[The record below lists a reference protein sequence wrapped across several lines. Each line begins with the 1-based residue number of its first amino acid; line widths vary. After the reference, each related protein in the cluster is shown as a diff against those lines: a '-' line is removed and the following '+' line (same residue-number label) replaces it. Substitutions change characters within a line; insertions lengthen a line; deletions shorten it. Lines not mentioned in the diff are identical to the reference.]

1 MLKSLGL
8 ALQPSLDQSES
19 GSESAGGEFGS
30 VLAAGVRRREVLAWA
45 LYDFANS
52 GYATV
57 VLTAVYNVFF
67 VDVIA
72 GGASW
77 ATLAWTAALSFSSL
91 VALMMAPAL
100 GAWADANRGKKR
112 LLALSTAGCVL
123 ATAALALPGQGEV
136 WFAAALIVISNVS
149 FSLAE
154 GLIAA
159 FLPELAQP
167 AALGR
172 VSGWGWS
179 FGYFGGML
187 TLGASLVVVLH
198 AQALHQPATTY
209 VPQTMFI
216 VAGVFALASVPTFVW
231 LRERGIDLV
240 VDAKPKARISIKRA
254 AAAFFSTLRQFPD
267 FAALLACA
275 VFYQAGIAVVIAL
288 AAVYAQAVM
297 NFDMTQ
303 TMMLVFTVNI
313 AAAIGAFGFGHVQ
326 DRVGHRLALAL
337 TIMAWIGMVL
347 IAAFTSSL
355 ELFWFAASL
364 AGLAMGSSQSCGRA
378 LTGLLAPQK
387 RVAEFFGLW
396 TVAVR
401 VASIIGPITYGLV
414 TWATNGDHRRA
425 ILATGGFFVVGLI
438 LLFRVNVQRGQST
451 ALAGPRWQS

>member
-1 MLKSLGL
+1 M
-8 ALQPSLDQSES
+8 QHWPDQSES
-19 GSESAGGEFGS
+19 GSESGRVTGIESDSESDS

-77 ATLAWTAALSFSSL
+77 GTLAWTAALSFSSL
-91 VALMMAPAL
+91 VALLMAPAL
-100 GAWADANRGKKR
+100 GAWADAHRGKKR
-112 LLALSTAGCVL
+112 LLAVSTAGCVL

-159 FLPELAQP
+159 FLPELAKP

-198 AQALHQPATTY
+198 AQASHQPATTY

-216 VAGVFALASVPTFVW
+216 VAGVFALASVPTFLW
-231 LRERGIDLV
+231 LRERGAGLGVRVNQDT
-240 VDAKPKARISIKRA
+240 RILIKSA
-254 AAAFFSTLRQFPD
+254 AASFFSTLRQFPD

-337 TIMAWIGMVL
+337 TIMAWIAMVL
-347 IAAFTSSL
+347 IAAFTSSV
-355 ELFWFAASL
+355 ELFWLAATL

-378 LTGLLAPQK
+378 LTGLLAPQD

-414 TWATNGDHRRA
+414 TWVTDGDHRRA
-425 ILATGGFFVVGLI
+425 ILATGGFFLIGLI
-438 LLFRVNVQRGQST
+438 LLFRVNVPRGQST
-451 ALAGPRWQS
+451 ALAVPRWRS

>member
-1 MLKSLGL
+1 MLKSLGP
-8 ALQPSLDQSES
+8 ALQPWPDQSS
-19 GSESAGGEFGS
+19 TGST
-30 VLAAGVRRREVLAWA
+30 LAAGVRRREVLAWA

-77 ATLAWTAALSFSSL
+77 GTLAWTSALSFSSL
-91 VALMMAPAL
+91 VALMLAPAL

-112 LLALSTAGCVL
+112 LLAWSTAGCVL
-123 ATAALALPGQGEV
+123 ATAALALPGPSDV
-136 WFAAALIVISNVS
+136 WFAAALIVISNVC

-187 TLGASLVVVLH
+187 TLGASLVLVLH
-198 AQALHQPATTY
+198 AQALNQPATTY

-216 VAGVFALASVPTFVW
+216 VAGVFALASVPTFLW
-231 LRERGIDLV
+231 LRERGV
-240 VDAKPKARISIKRA
+240 VLSAGTTKDSRIQTKSAAR
-254 AAAFFSTLRQFPD
+254 AFLATLRQFPD
-267 FAALLACA
+267 FAALLVCA

-297 NFDMTQ
+297 KFDMTQ

-337 TIMAWIGMVL
+337 TIVAWIAMVL
-347 IAAFTSSL
+347 IAALTSSS
-355 ELFWFAASL
+355 ELFWLAATL

-378 LTGLLAPQK
+378 LTGLLAPPD
-387 RVAEFFGLW
+387 RVAEFFGFW

-401 VASIIGPITYGLV
+401 TASIIGPITYGLV
-414 TWATNGDHRRA
+414 TWVTDGDHRRA
-425 ILATGGFFVVGLI
+425 ILATGGFFVMGLI

-451 ALAGPRWQS
+451 ALAAPRWQF

>member
-1 MLKSLGL
+1 
-8 ALQPSLDQSES
+8 LQHWPDQSES
-19 GSESAGGEFGS
+19 GSESNRVTGIESGSESGS

-77 ATLAWTAALSFSSL
+77 GTLAWTTALSFSSL
-91 VALMMAPAL
+91 VALLMAPAL
-100 GAWADANRGKKR
+100 GAWADARRGKKR
-112 LLALSTAGCVL
+112 LLAVSTAGCVL

-159 FLPELAQP
+159 FLPELAKP

-198 AQALHQPATTY
+198 AQASHQPATTY
-209 VPQTMFI
+209 VPQTMLI
-216 VAGVFALASVPTFVW
+216 VAGVFALASVPTFLW
-231 LRERGIDLV
+231 LRERGAGLGVSANQD
-240 VDAKPKARISIKRA
+240 ARIQIKSA
-254 AAAFFSTLRQFPD
+254 AASFFSTLRQFPD

-326 DRVGHRLALAL
+326 DQVGHRLALAL
-337 TIMAWIGMVL
+337 TIMAWIAMVL
-347 IAAFTSSL
+347 IAAFTSSV
-355 ELFWFAASL
+355 ELFWLAATL

-378 LTGLLAPQK
+378 LTGLLAPQD

-414 TWATNGDHRRA
+414 TWATDGDHRRA
-425 ILATGGFFVVGLI
+425 ILATGGFFLIGLI
-438 LLFRVNVQRGQST
+438 LLFRVNVPRGQST
-451 ALAGPRWQS
+451 ALAVPRWRS

>member
-1 MLKSLGL
+1 
-8 ALQPSLDQSES
+8 LQHWPDQSES
-19 GSESAGGEFGS
+19 GSESGS

-77 ATLAWTAALSFSSL
+77 GTLAWTTALSFSSL
-91 VALMMAPAL
+91 VALLMAPAL
-100 GAWADANRGKKR
+100 GAWADARRGKKR
-112 LLALSTAGCVL
+112 LLAVSTAGCVL

-159 FLPELAQP
+159 FLPELAKP

-209 VPQTMFI
+209 VPQTMLI
-216 VAGVFALASVPTFVW
+216 VAGVFALASVPTFLW
-231 LRERGIDLV
+231 LRERGAGLGVSANQD
-240 VDAKPKARISIKRA
+240 ARIQIKSA
-254 AAAFFSTLRQFPD
+254 AASFFSTLRQFPD

-326 DRVGHRLALAL
+326 DQVGHRLALAL
-337 TIMAWIGMVL
+337 TIMAWIAMVL
-347 IAAFTSSL
+347 IAAFTSSV
-355 ELFWFAASL
+355 ELFWLAATL

-378 LTGLLAPQK
+378 LTGLLAPQD

-414 TWATNGDHRRA
+414 TWATDGDHRRA
-425 ILATGGFFVVGLI
+425 ILATGGFFLIGLI
-438 LLFRVNVQRGQST
+438 LLFRVNVPRGQST
-451 ALAGPRWQS
+451 ALAVPRWRS

>member
-1 MLKSLGL
+1 MLKSLGP
-8 ALQPSLDQSES
+8 ALQPWPDQSAT
-19 GSESAGGEFGS
+19 GSA
-30 VLAAGVRRREVLAWA
+30 LAAGVRRREVLAWA

-67 VDVIA
+67 VEVIA

-77 ATLAWTAALSFSSL
+77 GTLAWTSALSFSSL
-91 VALMMAPAL
+91 VALVLAPAL

-112 LLALSTAGCVL
+112 LLAWSTAGCVL
-123 ATAALALPGQGEV
+123 ATAALALPGPSDV
-136 WFAAALIVISNVS
+136 WFAAALIVISNVC

-187 TLGASLVVVLH
+187 TLGASLVLVLH
-198 AQALHQPATTY
+198 AQELNQPATTY

-216 VAGVFALASVPTFVW
+216 VAGVFALASVPTFLW
-231 LRERGIDLV
+231 LRERGV
-240 VDAKPKARISIKRA
+240 VLSSGTTKDGRIQTKSAAR
-254 AAAFFSTLRQFPD
+254 AFLATLRQFPD
-267 FAALLACA
+267 FAALLVCA

-297 NFDMTQ
+297 NFDMTK

-337 TIMAWIGMVL
+337 TIVAWIAMVL
-347 IAAFTSSL
+347 IAALTSSS
-355 ELFWFAASL
+355 ELFWLAATL

-378 LTGLLAPQK
+378 LTGLLAPQD
-387 RVAEFFGLW
+387 RVAEFFGFW

-401 VASIIGPITYGLV
+401 TASIIGPITYGLV
-414 TWATNGDHRRA
+414 TWATDGDHRRA
-425 ILATGGFFVVGLI
+425 ILATGGFFVMGLI

-451 ALAGPRWQS
+451 ASAAPRWQS

>member
-1 MLKSLGL
+1 MLKSLGP
-8 ALQPSLDQSES
+8 ALQPWPDQSAT
-19 GSESAGGEFGS
+19 GSA
-30 VLAAGVRRREVLAWA
+30 LAAGVRRREVLAWA

-67 VDVIA
+67 VEVIA

-77 ATLAWTAALSFSSL
+77 GTLAWTSALSFSSL
-91 VALMMAPAL
+91 VALVLAPAL

-112 LLALSTAGCVL
+112 LLAWSTAGCVL
-123 ATAALALPGQGEV
+123 ATAALALPGPSDV
-136 WFAAALIVISNVS
+136 WFAAALIVISNVC

-187 TLGASLVVVLH
+187 TLGASLVLVLH
-198 AQALHQPATTY
+198 AQELNQPATTY

-216 VAGVFALASVPTFVW
+216 VAGVFALASVPTFLW
-231 LRERGIDLV
+231 LRERGV
-240 VDAKPKARISIKRA
+240 VLSSGTTKDGRIQTKSAAR
-254 AAAFFSTLRQFPD
+254 AFLATLRYFPD
-267 FAALLACA
+267 FAALLVCA

-337 TIMAWIGMVL
+337 TIVAWIAMVL
-347 IAAFTSSL
+347 IAALTSSS
-355 ELFWFAASL
+355 ELFWLAATL

-378 LTGLLAPQK
+378 LTGLLAPQD
-387 RVAEFFGLW
+387 RVAEFFGFW

-401 VASIIGPITYGLV
+401 TASIIGPITYGLV
-414 TWATNGDHRRA
+414 TWATDGDHRRA
-425 ILATGGFFVVGLI
+425 ILATGGFFVMGLI

-451 ALAGPRWQS
+451 ALAAPRWQS

>member
-1 MLKSLGL
+1 M
-8 ALQPSLDQSES
+8 QPWADQSDP
-19 GSESAGGEFGS
+19 GGETGRL
-30 VLAAGVRRREVLAWA
+30 LAVGVRRREVLAWA

-72 GGASW
+72 RGASW
-77 ATLAWTAALSFSSL
+77 GTLAWTTALSFSSL
-91 VALMMAPAL
+91 LALLMAPAL
-100 GAWADANRGKKR
+100 GAWADAHRGKKR
-112 LLALSTAGCVL
+112 LLAWTTAGCVL

-136 WFAAALIVISNVS
+136 WLAAALIVISNVC

-187 TLGASLVVVLH
+187 TLGASLVVVLN
-198 AQALHQPATTY
+198 AQALHQPATVY

-216 VAGVFALASVPTFVW
+216 VAGVFALASMPTFLW
-231 LRERGIDLV
+231 LRERGSGLV
-240 VDAKPKARISIKRA
+240 GGANGDARVQAKA
-254 AAAFFSTLRQFPD
+254 AAGAFFLTLRKFPD
-267 FAALLACA
+267 FAALLICA

-326 DRVGHRLALAL
+326 DWVGHRLALAL
-337 TIMAWIGMVL
+337 TIMAWIAMVL
-347 IAAFTSSL
+347 IAAFTSSV
-355 ELFWFAASL
+355 ELFWLAAAL

-378 LTGLLAPQK
+378 LTGLLAPQD

-401 VASIIGPITYGLV
+401 VASIIGPFTYGLV
-414 TWATNGDHRRA
+414 TWATDGDHRRA
-425 ILATGGFFVVGLI
+425 ILATGGFFLIGLL

-451 ALAGPRWQS
+451 ALAALRWQS

>member
-1 MLKSLGL
+1 MLKSLGP
-8 ALQPSLDQSES
+8 ALQPWPDQSAT
-19 GSESAGGEFGS
+19 GSA
-30 VLAAGVRRREVLAWA
+30 LAAGVRRREVLAWA

-67 VDVIA
+67 VEVIA

-77 ATLAWTAALSFSSL
+77 GTLAWTSALSFSSL
-91 VALMMAPAL
+91 VALVLAPAL

-112 LLALSTAGCVL
+112 LLAWSTAGCVL
-123 ATAALALPGQGEV
+123 ATAALALPGPSDV
-136 WFAAALIVISNVS
+136 WFAAALIVISNVC

-187 TLGASLVVVLH
+187 TLGASLVLVLH
-198 AQALHQPATTY
+198 AQALNQPATTY

-216 VAGVFALASVPTFVW
+216 VAGVFALASVPTFLW
-231 LRERGIDLV
+231 LRERGV
-240 VDAKPKARISIKRA
+240 VLSSGTTKDGRIQTKSAAR
-254 AAAFFSTLRQFPD
+254 AFLATLRQFPD
-267 FAALLACA
+267 FAALLVCA

-297 NFDMTQ
+297 NFDMTK

-326 DRVGHRLALAL
+326 DRVGHRPALAL
-337 TIMAWIGMVL
+337 TIVAWIAMVL
-347 IAAFTSSL
+347 IAALTSSS
-355 ELFWFAASL
+355 ELFWLAATL

-378 LTGLLAPQK
+378 LTGLLAPQD
-387 RVAEFFGLW
+387 RVAEFFGFW

-401 VASIIGPITYGLV
+401 TASIIGPITYGLV
-414 TWATNGDHRRA
+414 TWATDGDHRRA
-425 ILATGGFFVVGLI
+425 ILATGGFFVMGLI

-451 ALAGPRWQS
+451 ALAAPRWQS

>member
-1 MLKSLGL
+1 MLKSLGP
-8 ALQPSLDQSES
+8 ALQPWPDQGAT
-19 GSESAGGEFGS
+19 GSA
-30 VLAAGVRRREVLAWA
+30 LAAGVRRREVLAWA

-67 VDVIA
+67 VEVIA

-77 ATLAWTAALSFSSL
+77 GTLAWTSALSFSSL
-91 VALMMAPAL
+91 VALVLAPAL

-112 LLALSTAGCVL
+112 LLAWSTAGCVL
-123 ATAALALPGQGEV
+123 ATAALALPGPSDV
-136 WFAAALIVISNVS
+136 WFAAALIVISNVC

-187 TLGASLVVVLH
+187 TLGASLVLVLH
-198 AQALHQPATTY
+198 AQALNQPATTY

-216 VAGVFALASVPTFVW
+216 VAGVFALASVPTFLW
-231 LRERGIDLV
+231 LRERGV
-240 VDAKPKARISIKRA
+240 VLSAGATKDGRIQTKSAAR
-254 AAAFFSTLRQFPD
+254 AFLATLRQFPD
-267 FAALLACA
+267 FAALLVCA

-297 NFDMTQ
+297 NFDMTK

-326 DRVGHRLALAL
+326 DRVGHRPALAL
-337 TIMAWIGMVL
+337 TIVAWIAMVL
-347 IAAFTSSL
+347 IAALTSSS
-355 ELFWFAASL
+355 ELFWLAATL

-378 LTGLLAPQK
+378 LTGLLAPQD
-387 RVAEFFGLW
+387 RVAEFFGFW

-401 VASIIGPITYGLV
+401 TASIIGPITYGLV
-414 TWATNGDHRRA
+414 TWATDGDHRRA
-425 ILATGGFFVVGLI
+425 ILATGGFFVMGLI

-451 ALAGPRWQS
+451 ALAAPHWQS

>member
-1 MLKSLGL
+1 MLKSLGP
-8 ALQPSLDQSES
+8 ALQPWPDQSAT
-19 GSESAGGEFGS
+19 GSA
-30 VLAAGVRRREVLAWA
+30 LAAGVRRREVLAWA

-67 VDVIA
+67 VEVIA

-77 ATLAWTAALSFSSL
+77 GTLAWTSALSFSSL
-91 VALMMAPAL
+91 VALVLAPAL

-112 LLALSTAGCVL
+112 LLAWSTAGCVL
-123 ATAALALPGQGEV
+123 ATAALALPGPSDV
-136 WFAAALIVISNVS
+136 WFAAALIVISNVC

-187 TLGASLVVVLH
+187 TLGASLVLVLH
-198 AQALHQPATTY
+198 AQALNQPATTY

-216 VAGVFALASVPTFVW
+216 VAGVFALASVPTFLW
-231 LRERGIDLV
+231 LRERGV
-240 VDAKPKARISIKRA
+240 VLSAGTTKDGRIQTKSAAR
-254 AAAFFSTLRQFPD
+254 AFLATLRQFPD
-267 FAALLACA
+267 FAALLVCA

-297 NFDMTQ
+297 NFDMTK

-337 TIMAWIGMVL
+337 TIVAWIAMVL
-347 IAAFTSSL
+347 IAALTSSS
-355 ELFWFAASL
+355 ELFWLAATL

-378 LTGLLAPQK
+378 LTGLLAPQD
-387 RVAEFFGLW
+387 RVAEFFGFW

-401 VASIIGPITYGLV
+401 TASIIGPITYGLV
-414 TWATNGDHRRA
+414 TWATDGDHRRA
-425 ILATGGFFVVGLI
+425 ILATGGFFVMGLI

-451 ALAGPRWQS
+451 ALAAPRWQS

>member
-1 MLKSLGL
+1 M
-8 ALQPSLDQSES
+8 QHWPDQSES
-19 GSESAGGEFGS
+19 GSESNRVTGIESGSESGS

-77 ATLAWTAALSFSSL
+77 GTLAWTTALSFSSL
-91 VALMMAPAL
+91 VALLMAPAL
-100 GAWADANRGKKR
+100 GAWADARRGKKR
-112 LLALSTAGCVL
+112 LLAVSTAGCVL

-159 FLPELAQP
+159 FLPELAKP

-198 AQALHQPATTY
+198 AQASHQPATTY
-209 VPQTMFI
+209 VPQTMLI
-216 VAGVFALASVPTFVW
+216 VAGVFALASVPTFLW
-231 LRERGIDLV
+231 LRERGAGLGVSANQD
-240 VDAKPKARISIKRA
+240 ARIQIKSA
-254 AAAFFSTLRQFPD
+254 AASFFSTLRQFPD

-326 DRVGHRLALAL
+326 DQVGHRLALAL
-337 TIMAWIGMVL
+337 TIMAWIAMVL
-347 IAAFTSSL
+347 IAAFTSSV
-355 ELFWFAASL
+355 ELFWLAATL

-378 LTGLLAPQK
+378 LTGLLAPQD

-414 TWATNGDHRRA
+414 TWATDGDHRRA
-425 ILATGGFFVVGLI
+425 ILATGGFFLIGLI
-438 LLFRVNVQRGQST
+438 LLFRVNVPRGQST
-451 ALAGPRWQS
+451 ALAVPRWRS